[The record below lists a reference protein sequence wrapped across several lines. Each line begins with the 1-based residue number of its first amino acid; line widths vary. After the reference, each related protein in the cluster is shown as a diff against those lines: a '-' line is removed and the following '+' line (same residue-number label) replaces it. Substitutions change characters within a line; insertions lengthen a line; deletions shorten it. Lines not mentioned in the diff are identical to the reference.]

1 MSKKA
6 LLVVA
11 QNGYQPIEY
20 ANTRAELE
28 KAGISVSVASPNG
41 GTATAS
47 DGSSIE
53 TDLSIKDADID
64 DFDALVIIG
73 GPGARESLSALPELD
88 KLIKSA
94 YEKGK
99 IIAAICISPT
109 ILAEAGIL
117 KGKKATV
124 WSATGNEFGIEILK
138 QHGAEYTAKPVEVDG
153 NIITANGPAAATDFG
168 KKIAELLA

>member
-20 ANTRAELE
+20 ANTRTELE
-28 KAGISVSVASPNG
+28 EAGISVSVASPNG

-64 DFDALVIIG
+64 NFDALVIIG
-73 GPGARESLSALPELD
+73 GPGARESLSALPVNPAFASMPNLF
-88 KLIKSA
+88 
-94 YEKGK
+94 
-99 IIAAICISPT
+99 
-109 ILAEAGIL
+109 
-117 KGKKATV
+117 ATV
-124 WSATGNEFGIEILK
+124 
-138 QHGAEYTAKPVEVDG
+138 
-153 NIITANGPAAATDFG
+153 NIRRWQGLRSIQRRR
-168 KKIAELLA
+168 

>member
-53 TDLSIKDADID
+53 TDLAIKDADID

-99 IIAAICISPT
+99 IVAAICISPT

-117 KGKKATV
+117 
-124 WSATGNEFGIEILK
+124 
-138 QHGAEYTAKPVEVDG
+138 
-153 NIITANGPAAATDFG
+153 
-168 KKIAELLA
+168 